1 MGLTQGPDQ
10 KGDFAQ
16 KTKPH
21 CIAKN
26 IAHRDKN
33 LRQWQHLYSTVKLS
47 AVEVDE

>member
-21 CIAKN
+21 CN
-26 IAHRDKN
+26 IARCDKN